1 MAKFLIYLFESGLC
15 LSLFYLGYIVFFRKE
30 TYFTFNR
37 FYLLGSMILAL
48 TVPLISFPFDL
59 TNQGY
64 LHETAN
70 GVRQFR
76 NYYEHLIQLTDPGA
90 LADPMAKTT
99 GGQTTNS
106 SQIISKES
114 IISISGILISIY
126 ILGVLFFS
134 FRLFYLIGGIRK
146 MLRRAKIQKDNGMNL
161 VLINDEVPS
170 FSFLKWIFVNPQIL
184 KPEEFEQVLTH
195 EKVHVQHKHSVDLL
209 LAHIMTIFQ
218 WFNPLT
224 WRIQKSIKTCHEYI
238 ADRQVV
244 LQGHGL
250 FDYQSLLL
258 SQLISIRSVELV
270 NNFNLLSIKK
280 RIAMMNKHKSGRWAQ
295 LKAIA
300 VVPILLAA
308 FFFFTDMTSRSET
321 LNLQDNIVT
330 DTNELVGSWVSNET
344 GINQIQFVE
353 IKPEKLLAVTTVGN
367 NSLNITD
374 YKLETKK
381 KKLILKDG
389 DDILKLDYIIN
400 NNKLTIDWG
409 LKGKVDY
416 LRKIET
422 DSYTLMDEGFQKLNL
437 PYATQLNPYKK
448 EMILCTIFLSG
459 DILTIDGNKCSFSEL
474 ESILT
479 KLRSSAD
486 QSKVDKMSVLL
497 NIDKDASMK
506 YVDQIKTALR
516 NSNNLKLGYLAKME
530 GKEGSDYMALFNLLP
545 PLDAK
550 WLEKEDIAKEGISLF
565 EIGKKH
571 NDFSK
576 RLKEFTKSNTKYVML
591 YEYDNKTSYED
602 YIKTI
607 DLVYKTIND
616 NRKEAAFFDGKHYEN
631 LDYEEQKE
639 YRKKY
644 PITLTMK
651 NLDEN

>member
-48 TVPLISFPFDL
+48 TVPLISFPFDI

-90 LADPMAKTT
+90 LADPMANIT
-99 GGQTTNS
+99 GSQTSNT

-126 ILGVLFFS
+126 ILGVLFFT

-244 LQGHGL
+244 QQGHGL

-308 FFFFTDMTSRSET
+308 FFFFTDMTSRSEA
-321 LNLQDNIVT
+321 LNLQDEAAT

-381 KKLILKDG
+381 KKLILRDG
-389 DDILKLDYIIN
+389 DEVLKLDYIIN

-409 LKGKVDY
+409 NKGKVDY
-416 LRKIET
+416 LRKIEN

-459 DILTIDGNKCSFSEL
+459 DILTIDGKKCNFSEL

-497 NIDKDASMK
+497 NIDKDARMK
-506 YVDQIKTALR
+506 YVDMIKTALR
-516 NSNNLKLGYLAKME
+516 NSNNLKLGYLARME
-530 GKEGSDYMALFNLLP
+530 GKEGTDYMALFNLLP

-616 NRKEAAFFDGKHYEN
+616 NRKEAAFFYGKHYEN
-631 LDYEEQKE
+631 LGYDEQKE